1 MALRVANKQLFRFE
15 SLKKTNCPLME
26 LVSLRAAQPKTESI
40 ERTEENGSE
49 IKRLKK
55 LNSELYR
62 QLAVKVLE

>member
-1 MALRVANKQLFRFE
+1 M
-15 SLKKTNCPLME
+15 KKTSCPLLE
-26 LVSLRAAQPKTESI
+26 LVSLRASQPKSAKMPEKEELETE
-40 ERTEENGSE
+40 NE